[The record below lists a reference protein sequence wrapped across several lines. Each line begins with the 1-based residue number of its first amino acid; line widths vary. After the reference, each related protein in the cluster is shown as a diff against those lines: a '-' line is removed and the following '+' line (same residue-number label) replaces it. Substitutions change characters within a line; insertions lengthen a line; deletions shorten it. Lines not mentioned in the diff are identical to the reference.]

1 MELTEFATY
10 RNVLGGLMK
19 SPLLFTQYTDI
30 KTEDFGGH
38 KVSKIIFATI
48 NNMFQ
53 NGISTMTPIEVDMEI
68 ERYEAAA
75 TIYRAEKGL
84 DYLNDCYEYS
94 ALDNFDYYYKR
105 LKKLSLIRTLKKNH
119 YDVSYF
125 FKEDCDTLQEEN
137 ELIERFDKATMED
150 ILQHIERNY
159 NEIRSAYLTDA
170 KVNAV
175 AADGVRAL
183 IDNFKVHPEI
193 GFDMEGSLFSYAC
206 RGARLG
212 KFYLRSAQSG
222 TGKAIVNTTPIPM
235 ADGTWKTVGEV
246 RPGDKLIG
254 LNGLPTTVL
263 MVHPQ
268 PEKKRVYEVI
278 LKDDRKIECC
288 EDHLWTY
295 YYQSHRGYNLKTSP
309 LKELY
314 NKKEVIGL
322 QTKKGLYRYYLPL
335 PRPVQHN
342 EKNLFP
348 SPYVMGLILG
358 DGSFRYSNTQK
369 AFYFSSEND
378 ELPSYV
384 AEELQA
390 KLKRNSE
397 KNYNWI
403 FQKEQLNGRKNIW
416 VEEILVNYPELW
428 NKKSENKFIPE
439 DYMTSS
445 IEQRMALLRGLLDTD
460 GHIDTKGRISFT
472 SVSLTMIK
480 QVQKLCRSLGF
491 IANISEDIRENKYSN
506 NNNVCYTLHIL
517 CDKHIKPQLFN
528 LSRKKNIAEKYANSM
543 LREERRDWVAI
554 KDIVKTDRFED
565 MTCFTVDADDA
576 LFLVGDYVPTHN
588 TRLAVFDA
596 CKIAYPEH
604 YDAESKCFITEFT
617 SDGELRQPQKTLFIT
632 TEMDKTEIQTIMIS
646 YLSGVNEKHILTA
659 QYEEDE
665 EERILYAE
673 RIMEK
678 YQDYFY
684 LEEISDPNLT
694 NVEALIKR
702 YVSIEEVKV
711 IFFDYIFTSPSL
723 LAQFSGAKIREDSAL
738 GLMANQL
745 KQIAKDY
752 NVFIMSSTQVNGEGM
767 ANEGFKDERC
777 LRGAKSLA
785 DKCDFACIVSRV
797 TDKDLQSVSP
807 MLKQAGLAATANST
821 LMEIP
826 THVID
831 IYKNR
836 RGGLR
841 GVRVWTR
848 LNLGTG
854 ERKDLCITRDN
865 NTPYPIEEFSEGILR
880 SYKMVP
886 YTKWKEALNGE

>member
-105 LKKLSLIRTLKKNH
+105 LKKLSLVRTLKKNH

-222 TGKAIVNTTPIPM
+222 TGKRIADYTPIPTPN
-235 ADGTWKTVGEV
+235 GWKTVGDIKVGDYIFGKNGKPTKVLNLYKNVEKIWRVTFKGGRTIDCCGEHLWEYYDNGVRRVENTQTIYTRAQNWFKNFTGKWRFNVPMNEAVEYPEQEFDISPCEV
-246 RPGDKLIG
+246 VEKLQYIPKNYLIG
-254 LNGLPTTVL
+254 
-263 MVHPQ
+263 
-268 PEKKRVYEVI
+268 
-278 LKDDRKIECC
+278 
-288 EDHLWTY
+288 
-295 YYQSHRGYNLKTSP
+295 
-309 LKELY
+309 
-314 NKKEVIGL
+314 
-322 QTKKGLYRYYLPL
+322 
-335 PRPVQHN
+335 
-342 EKNLFP
+342 
-348 SPYVMGLILG
+348 
-358 DGSFRYSNTQK
+358 
-369 AFYFSSEND
+369 
-378 ELPSYV
+378 
-384 AEELQA
+384 
-390 KLKRNSE
+390 
-397 KNYNWI
+397 
-403 FQKEQLNGRKNIW
+403 
-416 VEEILVNYPELW
+416 
-428 NKKSENKFIPE
+428 
-439 DYMTSS
+439 S
-445 IEQRMALLRGLLDTD
+445 IEQRIELLNSLPKIYNPSNEGIALFAA
-460 GHIDTKGRISFT
+460 S
-472 SVSLTMIK
+472 K
-480 QVQKLCRSLGF
+480 QMVQDIRKLCNSLGLMINNF
-491 IANISEDIRENKYSN
+491 FLVNSGYGICIEQVDRLPIVNI
-506 NNNVCYTLHIL
+506 T
-517 CDKHIKPQLFN
+517 PT
-528 LSRKKNIAEKYANSM
+528 
-543 LREERRDWVAI
+543 EETAP
-554 KDIVKTDRFED
+554 
-565 MTCFTVDADDA
+565 MTCFTVDAEDC
-576 LFLVGDYVPTHN
+576 LFQVGDYIVTHN

-596 CKIAYPEH
+596 CKISYPEH
-604 YDAESKCFITEFT
+604 YDAESKCFVTEFT

-659 QYEEDE
+659 QYDEDE

-702 YVSIEEVKV
+702 YVSIEEVRI

-785 DKCDFACIVSRV
+785 DKCDFACVVSRV

>member
-1 MELTEFATY
+1 
-10 RNVLGGLMK
+10 
-19 SPLLFTQYTDI
+19 
-30 KTEDFGGH
+30 
-38 KVSKIIFATI
+38 
-48 NNMFQ
+48 
-53 NGISTMTPIEVDMEI
+53 
-68 ERYEAAA
+68 
-75 TIYRAEKGL
+75 
-84 DYLNDCYEYS
+84 
-94 ALDNFDYYYKR
+94 
-105 LKKLSLIRTLKKNH
+105 
-119 YDVSYF
+119 
-125 FKEDCDTLQEEN
+125 
-137 ELIERFDKATMED
+137 
-150 ILQHIERNY
+150 
-159 NEIRSAYLTDA
+159 
-170 KVNAV
+170 
-175 AADGVRAL
+175 
-183 IDNFKVHPEI
+183 
-193 GFDMEGSLFSYAC
+193 
-206 RGARLG
+206 
-212 KFYLRSAQSG
+212 
-222 TGKAIVNTTPIPM
+222 
-235 ADGTWKTVGEV
+235 
-246 RPGDKLIG
+246 
-254 LNGLPTTVL
+254 
-263 MVHPQ
+263 
-268 PEKKRVYEVI
+268 
-278 LKDDRKIECC
+278 
-288 EDHLWTY
+288 
-295 YYQSHRGYNLKTSP
+295 
-309 LKELY
+309 
-314 NKKEVIGL
+314 
-322 QTKKGLYRYYLPL
+322 
-335 PRPVQHN
+335 
-342 EKNLFP
+342 
-348 SPYVMGLILG
+348 
-358 DGSFRYSNTQK
+358 
-369 AFYFSSEND
+369 
-378 ELPSYV
+378 
-384 AEELQA
+384 
-390 KLKRNSE
+390 
-397 KNYNWI
+397 
-403 FQKEQLNGRKNIW
+403 
-416 VEEILVNYPELW
+416 
-428 NKKSENKFIPE
+428 
-439 DYMTSS
+439 
-445 IEQRMALLRGLLDTD
+445 
-460 GHIDTKGRISFT
+460 
-472 SVSLTMIK
+472 
-480 QVQKLCRSLGF
+480 
-491 IANISEDIRENKYSN
+491 
-506 NNNVCYTLHIL
+506 
-517 CDKHIKPQLFN
+517 
-528 LSRKKNIAEKYANSM
+528 
-543 LREERRDWVAI
+543 
-554 KDIVKTDRFED
+554 
-565 MTCFTVDADDA
+565 MTCFTVDADDC
-576 LFLVGDYVPTHN
+576 LFQVGDYIVTHN

-604 YDAESKCFITEFT
+604 YDAESKCFVTEFT

-767 ANEGFKDERC
+767 VNEGFKDERC

>member
-150 ILQHIERNY
+150 IFQHIERNY

-222 TGKAIVNTTPIPM
+222 TGKAIVNTTPIPTPN
-235 ADGTWKTVGEV
+235 GWKTVGDIKVGDYIFGKNGKPTKVLNLYKHTKKIWRITFADGRTIDCCGEHLWEYYDNGV
-246 RPGDKLIG
+246 RRVENTQTIYGRTQGFFKNDNDEWRFKVPMNEAVEYPEQKFIVSPYEMGLKINKNPPELLKKYLIG
-254 LNGLPTTVL
+254 SIKQRYELLKGILNTN
-263 MVHPQ
+263 
-268 PEKKRVYEVI
+268 E
-278 LKDDRKIECC
+278 
-288 EDHLWTY
+288 
-295 YYQSHRGYNLKTSP
+295 SFNKTFSF
-309 LKELY
+309 LFY
-314 NKKEVIGL
+314 NKQIAQDVRELCHSLGMFAYMTIEE
-322 QTKKGLYRYYLPL
+322 KGYGVYVFR
-335 PRPVQHN
+335 
-342 EKNLFP
+342 EKN
-348 SPYVMGLILG
+348 
-358 DGSFRYSNTQK
+358 K
-369 AFYFSSEND
+369 
-378 ELPSYV
+378 LPIV
-384 AEELQA
+384 
-390 KLKRNSE
+390 
-397 KNYNWI
+397 
-403 FQKEQLNGRKNIW
+403 NITPT
-416 VEEILVNYPELW
+416 EEIAP
-428 NKKSENKFIPE
+428 
-439 DYMTSS
+439 
-445 IEQRMALLRGLLDTD
+445 
-460 GHIDTKGRISFT
+460 
-472 SVSLTMIK
+472 
-480 QVQKLCRSLGF
+480 
-491 IANISEDIRENKYSN
+491 
-506 NNNVCYTLHIL
+506 
-517 CDKHIKPQLFN
+517 
-528 LSRKKNIAEKYANSM
+528 
-543 LREERRDWVAI
+543 
-554 KDIVKTDRFED
+554 
-565 MTCFTVDADDA
+565 MTCFTVDADDC
-576 LFLVGDYVPTHN
+576 LFQVGDYIVTHN

-604 YDAESKCFITEFT
+604 YDAESKCFVTEFT

>member
-125 FKEDCDTLQEEN
+125 FKEDCDTLKEEN

-222 TGKAIVNTTPIPM
+222 TGKAIVNTTPIPTPN
-235 ADGTWKTVGEV
+235 GWKTVGDIKV
-246 RPGDKLIG
+246 GDYIFGKNG
-254 LNGLPTTVL
+254 KPTKVLNLYKHT
-263 MVHPQ
+263 
-268 PEKKRVYEVI
+268 KKIWRI
-278 LKDDRKIECC
+278 TFADGRTIDCC
-288 EDHLWTY
+288 GEHLWEY
-295 YYQSHRGYNLKTSP
+295 YDNGVRRVENTQTIYGRTQGFFKNDNDEWRFKVPMNEAVEYPEQKFIVSPYEMGLKINKNPPELLKKYLRGSIKQRYELLKGILNTN
-309 LKELY
+309 ELFNKTFSFLFY
-314 NKKEVIGL
+314 NKQIAQDVRELCHSLGMFAYMTIEE
-322 QTKKGLYRYYLPL
+322 KGYGVYVLR
-335 PRPVQHN
+335 
-342 EKNLFP
+342 EKN
-348 SPYVMGLILG
+348 
-358 DGSFRYSNTQK
+358 K
-369 AFYFSSEND
+369 
-378 ELPSYV
+378 LPIV
-384 AEELQA
+384 
-390 KLKRNSE
+390 
-397 KNYNWI
+397 
-403 FQKEQLNGRKNIW
+403 NITPT
-416 VEEILVNYPELW
+416 EEIAP
-428 NKKSENKFIPE
+428 
-439 DYMTSS
+439 
-445 IEQRMALLRGLLDTD
+445 
-460 GHIDTKGRISFT
+460 
-472 SVSLTMIK
+472 
-480 QVQKLCRSLGF
+480 
-491 IANISEDIRENKYSN
+491 
-506 NNNVCYTLHIL
+506 
-517 CDKHIKPQLFN
+517 
-528 LSRKKNIAEKYANSM
+528 
-543 LREERRDWVAI
+543 
-554 KDIVKTDRFED
+554 
-565 MTCFTVDADDA
+565 MTCFTVDADDC
-576 LFLVGDYVPTHN
+576 LFQVGDYIVTHN

-604 YDAESKCFITEFT
+604 YDAESKCFVTEFT

>member
-150 ILQHIERNY
+150 IFQHIERNY

-222 TGKAIVNTTPIPM
+222 TGKAIVNTTPIPTPN
-235 ADGTWKTVGEV
+235 GWKTVGDIKV
-246 RPGDKLIG
+246 GDYIFGKNG
-254 LNGLPTTVL
+254 KPTKVLNLYKHT
-263 MVHPQ
+263 
-268 PEKKRVYEVI
+268 KKIWRI
-278 LKDDRKIECC
+278 TFADGRTIDCC
-288 EDHLWTY
+288 GEHLWEY
-295 YYQSHRGYNLKTSP
+295 YDNGVRRVEDTQTIYDRIQGLFKNDNDEWRFKVPMNEAVEYPEQKFIVSPYEMGLKINKNPPELLKKYLRGSIKQRYELLKGILNTN
-309 LKELY
+309 ELF
-314 NKKEVIGL
+314 NKTFSFLFYDKQIAQDVRKLCHSLGMFAYMTIEE
-322 QTKKGLYRYYLPL
+322 KGYGVYVFR
-335 PRPVQHN
+335 
-342 EKNLFP
+342 EKN
-348 SPYVMGLILG
+348 
-358 DGSFRYSNTQK
+358 K
-369 AFYFSSEND
+369 
-378 ELPSYV
+378 LPIV
-384 AEELQA
+384 
-390 KLKRNSE
+390 
-397 KNYNWI
+397 
-403 FQKEQLNGRKNIW
+403 NITPT
-416 VEEILVNYPELW
+416 EEIAP
-428 NKKSENKFIPE
+428 
-439 DYMTSS
+439 
-445 IEQRMALLRGLLDTD
+445 
-460 GHIDTKGRISFT
+460 
-472 SVSLTMIK
+472 
-480 QVQKLCRSLGF
+480 
-491 IANISEDIRENKYSN
+491 
-506 NNNVCYTLHIL
+506 
-517 CDKHIKPQLFN
+517 
-528 LSRKKNIAEKYANSM
+528 
-543 LREERRDWVAI
+543 
-554 KDIVKTDRFED
+554 
-565 MTCFTVDADDA
+565 MTCFTVDADDC
-576 LFLVGDYVPTHN
+576 LFQVGDYIVTHN

-604 YDAESKCFITEFT
+604 YDAESKCFVTEFT

>member
-222 TGKAIVNTTPIPM
+222 TGKRIADYTPIPTPN
-235 ADGTWKTVGEV
+235 GWKTVGDIKVGDYIFGKNGKPTKVLNLYKNVEKIWRITFADGRTIDCCGEHLWEYYDNGVRRVENTQTIYTRAQNRFKNFTGKWRFNVPMNEAVEYPEQEFDISPCEV
-246 RPGDKLIG
+246 VEKLQYIPKNYLIG
-254 LNGLPTTVL
+254 
-263 MVHPQ
+263 
-268 PEKKRVYEVI
+268 
-278 LKDDRKIECC
+278 
-288 EDHLWTY
+288 
-295 YYQSHRGYNLKTSP
+295 
-309 LKELY
+309 
-314 NKKEVIGL
+314 
-322 QTKKGLYRYYLPL
+322 
-335 PRPVQHN
+335 
-342 EKNLFP
+342 
-348 SPYVMGLILG
+348 
-358 DGSFRYSNTQK
+358 
-369 AFYFSSEND
+369 
-378 ELPSYV
+378 
-384 AEELQA
+384 
-390 KLKRNSE
+390 
-397 KNYNWI
+397 
-403 FQKEQLNGRKNIW
+403 
-416 VEEILVNYPELW
+416 
-428 NKKSENKFIPE
+428 
-439 DYMTSS
+439 S
-445 IEQRMALLRGLLDTD
+445 IEQRIELLNSLPKIYNPSNEGIALFAA
-460 GHIDTKGRISFT
+460 S
-472 SVSLTMIK
+472 K
-480 QVQKLCRSLGF
+480 QMVQDIRKLCNSLGLMINNF
-491 IANISEDIRENKYSN
+491 FLVNSGYGICIEQVDRLPIVNITPTEEIA
-506 NNNVCYTLHIL
+506 
-517 CDKHIKPQLFN
+517 P
-528 LSRKKNIAEKYANSM
+528 
-543 LREERRDWVAI
+543 
-554 KDIVKTDRFED
+554 
-565 MTCFTVDADDA
+565 MTCFTVDADDC
-576 LFLVGDYVPTHN
+576 LFQVGDYIVTHN

-604 YDAESKCFITEFT
+604 YDAESKCFVTEFT

-767 ANEGFKDERC
+767 VNEGFKDERC